1 MSIEEE
7 NYPTDADF
15 EAMTQRLLAK
25 VHTERTRKFKIS
37 KMRAG
42 IIIVAALASG
52 AVATGAVWY
61 FISDAQK
68 NLSAS
73 CYATD
78 DAASYALGVG
88 AVSDTGQDRVQLA
101 LDNCA
106 FAWSHDL
113 VREGRQ
119 PLDDPGH
126 PVPPLVACE
135 TTFGTLVVFPTD
147 RREVCADNG
156 FKPIE
161 VGEDK

>member
-1 MSIEEE
+1 MSLEED

-25 VHTERTRKFKIS
+25 VNTEKQHRFKLPRW
-37 KMRAG
+37 RAG
-42 IIIVAALASG
+42 VIIVVALASG

-61 FISDAQK
+61 FISDAQR
-68 NLSAS
+68 NLSVT
-73 CYATD
+73 CYATE
-78 DAASYALGVG
+78 DAGSFSLGVG

-106 FAWSHDL
+106 AAWSNDL
-113 VREGRQ
+113 VREGSP
-119 PLDDPGH
+119 PLDNPGH
-126 PVPPLVACE
+126 PVPPLTACE

-156 FKPIE
+156 FKPVSPDE
-161 VGEDK
+161 HE